1 LGGNGGIDVEALG
14 SDGGSVAAEVFFNK
28 KLQNDKGYGDWGELV
43 EGEKIEMCKKIV
55 KKLDR
60 NKAVL
65 QLLQAS

>member
-1 LGGNGGIDVEALG
+1 ML
-14 SDGGSVAAEVFFNK
+14 
-28 KLQNDKGYGDWGELV
+28 NDKGYGDWGELV